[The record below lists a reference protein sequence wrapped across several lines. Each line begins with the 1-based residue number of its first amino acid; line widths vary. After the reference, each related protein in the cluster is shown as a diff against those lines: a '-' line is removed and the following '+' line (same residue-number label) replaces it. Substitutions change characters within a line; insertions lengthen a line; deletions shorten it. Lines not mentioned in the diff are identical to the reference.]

1 MSQLHW
7 IAIVGILLIAPLA
20 MAQSNPTNTRSSPPS
35 ATLQPLSAFAD
46 IADDTQRARALFAE
60 IGKVIQHPRCV
71 NCHPLSERPLQGE
84 AGALHQP
91 LVVRGAGG
99 MGAAG
104 MMCITCHNAENFR
117 NVPGH
122 PRWHLAP
129 AEMAWEG
136 KSLTEI
142 CAQIKDPERNG
153 GKTLAELGEHGLSCR
168 AEPPPTRPK
177 VRSRSLYR
185 ETLPVPVA
193 EGCHTERMSS
203 ATCFHPSLPLND
215 QPSVYSGRGRQSS
228 RTLA

>member
-1 MSQLHW
+1 MSPLHC
-7 IAIVGILLIAPLA
+7 IAVLGVLLMAPLA
-20 MAQSNPTNTRSSPPS
+20 VAQSHPDNAKSSSPS
-35 ATLQPLSAFAD
+35 NTLQPLSAFAA

-71 NCHPLSERPLQGE
+71 NCHPRTERPLQGE
-84 AGALHQP
+84 DGALHQP

-104 MMCITCHNAENFR
+104 MVCITCHNAENFR

-142 CAQIKDPERNG
+142 CDQIKDRERNG
-153 GKTLAELGEHGLSCR
+153 GKTLAELGAHMANDALVAYGWRPPAHL
-168 AEPPPTRPK
+168 EPAPGDQQRFGQ
-177 VRSRSLYR
+177 L
-185 ETLPVPVA
+185 
-193 EGCHTERMSS
+193 
-203 ATCFHPSLPLND
+203 FHAWLEAGAHCP
-215 QPSVYSGRGRQSS
+215 
-228 RTLA
+228 

>member
-7 IAIVGILLIAPLA
+7 IAVLGALLMAPLA
-20 MAQSNPTNTRSSPPS
+20 VAQSNPDNAGSSSPS
-35 ATLQPLSAFAD
+35 DTLQPLSAFAD
-46 IADDTQRARALFAE
+46 IADDTQRAWALFAE

-71 NCHPLSERPLQGE
+71 NCHPRTERPLQGE
-84 AGALHQP
+84 DGALHQP

-104 MMCITCHNAENFR
+104 MVCLTCHNAENFR

-142 CAQIKDPERNG
+142 CEQIKDRERNG
-153 GKTLAELGEHGLSCR
+153 GKTLAELGAHMAHDTLVAYGWR
-168 AEPPPTRPK
+168 PPAHLAPAPGDQQRFGQ
-177 VRSRSLYR
+177 L
-185 ETLPVPVA
+185 
-193 EGCHTERMSS
+193 
-203 ATCFHPSLPLND
+203 FHAWLEAGAHCP
-215 QPSVYSGRGRQSS
+215 
-228 RTLA
+228 

>member
-1 MSQLHW
+1 M
-7 IAIVGILLIAPLA
+7 APLA
-20 MAQSNPTNTRSSPPS
+20 VAQSNPDNAGSSSPS

-60 IGKVIQHPRCV
+60 IGKVLQHPRCV
-71 NCHPLSERPLQGE
+71 NCHPRTDRPLQGE

-104 MMCITCHNAENFR
+104 MVCITCHNADNFR

-136 KSLTEI
+136 KSLREI
-142 CAQIKDPERNG
+142 CEQIKDRERNG
-153 GKTLAELGEHGLSCR
+153 GKTLAELGAHMANDTLVAYGWRPPAHL
-168 AEPPPTRPK
+168 EPAPGDQQRFGQ
-177 VRSRSLYR
+177 L
-185 ETLPVPVA
+185 
-193 EGCHTERMSS
+193 
-203 ATCFHPSLPLND
+203 FHAWLEAGAHCP
-215 QPSVYSGRGRQSS
+215 
-228 RTLA
+228 

>member
-1 MSQLHW
+1 MSQPHW
-7 IAIVGILLIAPLA
+7 IAVLSALLMAPLA
-20 MAQSNPTNTRSSPPS
+20 VAQSNPDNVGSSSPS
-35 ATLQPLSAFAD
+35 DTLQPLSAFAD

-71 NCHPLSERPLQGE
+71 NCHPRTERPLQGE
-84 AGALHQP
+84 DGALHQP

-104 MMCITCHNAENFR
+104 MVCITCHNAANFR

-142 CAQIKDPERNG
+142 CDQIKDRERNG
-153 GKTLAELGEHGLSCR
+153 GKTLAELGAHMANDALVAYGWSPPAISSRRLAISSGSASSFTPGL
-168 AEPPPTRPK
+168 RPVHI
-177 VRSRSLYR
+177 VRSVQRSR
-185 ETLPVPVA
+185 V
-193 EGCHTERMSS
+193 CHR
-203 ATCFHPSLPLND
+203 C
-215 QPSVYSGRGRQSS
+215 
-228 RTLA
+228 

>member
-7 IAIVGILLIAPLA
+7 IAVLGVLLMAPWA
-20 MAQSNPTNTRSSPPS
+20 VAQSNPDNARSSSPS
-35 ATLQPLSAFAD
+35 ATLQPLSAFVA

-71 NCHPLSERPLQGE
+71 NCHPRTDRPLQGE

-104 MMCITCHNAENFR
+104 MVCITCHNADNFR

-136 KSLTEI
+136 KSLTAI
-142 CAQIKDPERNG
+142 CEQIKDRERNG
-153 GKTLAELGEHGLSCR
+153 GKTLAELGAHMANDTLVAYGWSPPAHL
-168 AEPPPTRPK
+168 EPAPGNQQQFGQ
-177 VRSRSLYR
+177 L
-185 ETLPVPVA
+185 
-193 EGCHTERMSS
+193 
-203 ATCFHPSLPLND
+203 FHAWLEAGAHCP
-215 QPSVYSGRGRQSS
+215 
-228 RTLA
+228 

>member
-7 IAIVGILLIAPLA
+7 ITVLGAVLMAPLA
-20 MAQSNPTNTRSSPPS
+20 GAQSNPDSAGSSSPS

-60 IGKVIQHPRCV
+60 IGKVLQHPRCV
-71 NCHPLSERPLQGE
+71 NCHPRTDRPLQGE
-84 AGALHQP
+84 AGAWHQP

-104 MMCITCHNAENFR
+104 MMCLTCHNADNFR

-136 KSLTEI
+136 KSLREI
-142 CAQIKDPERNG
+142 CVQITDRERNG
-153 GKTLAELGEHGLSCR
+153 GKTLAELDAHMATDTLVAYGWR
-168 AEPPPTRPK
+168 PPAHLAPAPGDQQQFGQ
-177 VRSRSLYR
+177 LFHAWR
-185 ETLPVPVA
+185 EAGAHCP
-193 EGCHTERMSS
+193 
-203 ATCFHPSLPLND
+203 
-215 QPSVYSGRGRQSS
+215 
-228 RTLA
+228 

>member
-7 IAIVGILLIAPLA
+7 IAVLGAVLMAPLA
-20 MAQSNPTNTRSSPPS
+20 VTQSNPDNARSSSPS
-35 ATLQPLSAFAD
+35 DTLQPLSAFAD

-60 IGKVIQHPRCV
+60 IGKVLQHPRCV
-71 NCHPLSERPLQGE
+71 NCHPRTERPLQGE
-84 AGALHQP
+84 DGALHQP

-104 MMCITCHNAENFR
+104 MVCITCHNAENFR

-142 CAQIKDPERNG
+142 CDQIKDRERNG
-153 GKTLAELGEHGLSCR
+153 GKTLAALGAHMANDALVAYGWSPPAHL
-168 AEPPPTRPK
+168 EPAPGDQQ
-177 VRSRSLYR
+177 LFGQ
-185 ETLPVPVA
+185 L
-193 EGCHTERMSS
+193 
-203 ATCFHPSLPLND
+203 FHAWLEAGAHCP
-215 QPSVYSGRGRQSS
+215 
-228 RTLA
+228 